1 MEIIG
6 KDYFNKKNTKIFNVI
21 ICDTKNKIN
30 EMILYFINYMENYKN
45 KNPIIG
51 IDFEFNNINNKR
63 EIALFQINL
72 ESDDNDPH
80 IYLFYPPDLSK
91 EQIDI
96 LKQLLMTDYIKTII
110 HGGESL
116 DIPYL
121 FKNLFTTNNEQI
133 MFCKNLYDTKYLCEF
148 YNLDNKLY
156 QNRCKIYYLLKQMD
170 VVNKKQFD
178 YLLKNEEDMG
188 PIYKVIIDVKKM
200 DLPVIKY
207 STYDV
212 LYLPAL
218 IKSFPDTDYYNNIIP
233 EITHIHYILKQT
245 DFFEKQNEK
254 ISYFNNI
261 FLDYEYSNI
270 KLIEMYEYMYYWIKQ
285 NEISHLLEITY
296 FRKFF
301 QLIIKSIVYN
311 LITENYI
318 TYEKKGL
325 PNNKKAVNFFNIME
339 WDNFKYTKYLF
350 SKINEDIEKNIL

>member
-1 MEIIG
+1 MNIDGNI
-6 KDYFNKKNTKIFNVI
+6 YFNKKNTKKYKVI
-21 ICDTKNKIN
+21 VCDNNDKIKN
-30 EMILYFINYMENYKN
+30 MILYFSKYLKEYKN
-45 KNPIIG
+45 KNPIVG

-72 ESDDNDPH
+72 ESDDNDPM
-80 IYLFYPPDLSK
+80 IYLFYPPELS
-91 EQIDI
+91 ENQIDI
-96 LKQLLMTDYIKTII
+96 LKKLLMTKYIKTII

-121 FKNLFTTNNEQI
+121 FKNIFTTNEEQI

-148 YNLDNKLY
+148 YNLDKKLY

-188 PIYKVIIDVKKM
+188 PIYKVIINIKKM

-218 IKSFPDTDYYNNIIP
+218 IKSFPNTEYYNNIIP
-233 EITHIHYILKQT
+233 ELTHIHYILKQT

-261 FLDYEYSNI
+261 FLDYEYTNI
-270 KLIEMYEYMYYWIKQ
+270 KLIEIYEFMYYWIKQ
-285 NEISHLLEITY
+285 NEISYLLEITY

-311 LITENYI
+311 LITENYL
-318 TYEKKGL
+318 TYEKKGI
-325 PNNKKAVNFFNIME
+325 PNNKKVVNFFNIME
-339 WDNFKYTKYLF
+339 WSNFKYTKELF
-350 SKINEDIEKNIL
+350 SNINKDIENNIL